1 MNFLSSI
8 LIDLQA
14 VIAAG
19 AARDRR
25 LTVLLVAV
33 WGRVARMR
41 ARLERLV
48 ALWRAG
54 KLPKARLRQAARVRA
69 ARVVPPVRFPTIPG
83 WLRHRLGYDVS
94 ACASQLQH
102 ALGEAECAAFLAAV
116 PQAGRILRPLLR
128 MLTPDAVPE
137 LIRLVRPVVMR
148 VVAAG
153 LIPAGVGVAVPG
165 CENLEG

>member
-1 MNFLSSI
+1 MNLFSSI
-8 LIDLQA
+8 LTDLQA

-41 ARLERLV
+41 SRLERLV

-54 KLPKARLRQAARVRA
+54 KLPKARLRQVGRARA
-69 ARVVPPVRFPTIPG
+69 AGVVPQLRFPTIPG
-83 WLRHRLGYDVS
+83 WLRHRLGHDVS
-94 ACASQLQH
+94 AYASQLQH
-102 ALGEAECAAFLAAV
+102 VLTGAECVAFLAAV
-116 PQAGRILRPLLR
+116 PEAGRILRPLLR
-128 MLTPDAVPE
+128 MLMPDAVPE

-153 LIPAGVGVAVPG
+153 LIPAGVAVAVPG

>member
-1 MNFLSSI
+1 MNLFSSI
-8 LIDLQA
+8 LTDLQA

-25 LTVLLVAV
+25 LTVLLVAL

-41 ARLERLV
+41 SRLERLV

-54 KLPKARLRQAARVRA
+54 KLPTPSLPRAPRIRTACKAPR
-69 ARVVPPVRFPTIPG
+69 VRFPTVPG
-83 WLRHRLGYDVS
+83 WLRHKLGYDVS

-102 ALGEAECAAFLAAV
+102 LLTDSECVAFLAAA

-137 LIRLVRPVVMR
+137 LIRLVRPAVVR
-148 VVAAG
+148 VLAAG
-153 LIPAGVGVAVPG
+153 LIPAGVAAVPVSQIS
-165 CENLEG
+165 EG